1 MVPDSPRAQN
11 DRGWG
16 IRDGLKGSGNDPM
29 HARRARHVRV
39 LIAAD
44 HPPSIDKIRGLV
56 FSDFEVVGTVN
67 GVGEQALCG
76 AFRLKPDILLVEV
89 AAAVKDHFET
99 VTAISQRLPH
109 AWIIFFQSG
118 TGSPAREPS
127 AHLSSALPRRSGAS
141 SDSSDDG
148 LERDPVMPGAQCAVN
163 AAQQH
168 RGHPGSQELTGR
180 EYEVLALLAA
190 GHPMKH
196 IASRLGIT
204 YRTVTSHK
212 YRMMERL
219 GVSTNAGLIAYA
231 LRNSSTNVDYRKPTT
246 VA

>member
-1 MVPDSPRAQN
+1 
-11 DRGWG
+11 
-16 IRDGLKGSGNDPM
+16 M

-44 HPPSIDKIRGLV
+44 HPPSIDKIRELV
-56 FSDFEVVGTVN
+56 FPDFEVVATVN
-67 GVGEQALCG
+67 RLGEQALRS
-76 AFRLKPDILLVEV
+76 AFRLKPDIIVVEV
-89 AAAVKDHFET
+89 AAAVKDHFEA

-118 TGSPAREPS
+118 TLSPAREPS
-127 AHLSSALPRRSGAS
+127 ADTSSVLRRRSGAS
-141 SDSSDDG
+141 SDSTDDG
-148 LERDPVMPGAQCAVN
+148 LERDQVMPEAHCAVN
-163 AAQQH
+163 TAQQYRAH
-168 RGHPGSQELTGR
+168 SACQELTGR

-204 YRTVTSHK
+204 YRTVTFHK

-231 LRNSSTNVDYRKPTT
+231 LRNSSTNATT
-246 VA
+246 VGIAPRGACA